1 VQFTQSQE
9 EIMSSDTLLFDL
21 TAHVAVITLNRPE
34 VRNAM
39 NRELSRALADALQR
53 IRDDDDIRAAVIT
66 GAGRTF
72 SAGADLK
79 ERAQIGRAADAD
91 VASVIDVSRAPSFA
105 RMALEKPLIAAVDGY
120 CLAAGFELA
129 LLCDIRVC
137 TPEARFGLPEIVRG
151 FFPGGGGPQRLMRAI
166 PQAVAME
173 MLLTGDPID
182 APTALRAGLVSR
194 LVSEAELLPTARQM
208 AERIASHAPLAVKAV
223 KEVAQAALDE
233 TLEQSLRF
241 GSTLRWIIGQTE
253 DAREGPR
260 AFAERRAPQYKRR

>member
-1 VQFTQSQE
+1 
-9 EIMSSDTLLFDL
+9 MSSDALLFDL
-21 TAHVAVITLNRPE
+21 TDKVAVITLNRPQ

-39 NRELSRALADALQR
+39 NRELSRALLEALQR
-53 IRDDDDIRAAVIT
+53 VREDADIRAAILT

-72 SAGADLK
+72 CAGADLK
-79 ERAQIGRAADAD
+79 ERAQSGRAADAS
-91 VASVIDVSRAPSFA
+91 VASVIEASHTASFA
-105 RMALEKPLIAAVDGY
+105 RMPMEKSLLAAIDGY

-129 LLCDIRVC
+129 LICDVRIC
-137 TPEARFGLPEIVRG
+137 TPEARFGLPEITRG
-151 FFPGGGGPQRLMRAI
+151 FFPGGGGPQRLVRAI

-173 MLLTGDPID
+173 MILTGDPID
-182 APTALRAGLVSR
+182 ASTALRVGLVSR
-194 LVSEAELLPTARQM
+194 VVPEAELLPIARQL
-208 AERIASHAPLAVKAV
+208 AQRIAGHAPLAVKAV

-260 AFAERRAPQYKRR
+260 AFAERREPRYQGR

>member
-1 VQFTQSQE
+1 
-9 EIMSSDTLLFDL
+9 MSSHTLLFDR
-21 TAHVAVITLNRPE
+21 TDHVAVITLNRPE

-39 NRELSRALADALQR
+39 NRELSGALLEALHRVRAE
-53 IRDDDDIRAAVIT
+53 DDIRVAVIT

-79 ERAQIGRAADAD
+79 ERAQVGRAAETSA
-91 VASVIDVSRAPSFA
+91 ASVVEANRAAGFA
-105 RMALEKPLIAAVDGY
+105 RLPMEKPLIAAIDGY

-129 LLCDIRVC
+129 LICDIRVC
-137 TPEARFGLPEIVRG
+137 TPEARFGLPEITRG
-151 FFPGGGGPQRLMRAI
+151 FFPGGGGPQRLIRAI

-173 MLLTGDPID
+173 MILTGDSID
-182 APTALRAGLVSR
+182 AATALRVGLVSR
-194 LVSEAELLPTARQM
+194 IVPEPELLPTARQL
-208 AERIASHAPLAVKAV
+208 AQRIAGHAPLAVKAV

-260 AFAERRAPQYKRR
+260 AFAERRPPQYQGR

>member
-1 VQFTQSQE
+1 
-9 EIMSSDTLLFDL
+9 MSSDTLLFTL
-21 TAHVAVITLNRPE
+21 TEQVAVITLNRPA

-39 NRELSRALADALQR
+39 NRELRHALVEALQR
-53 IRDDDDIRAAVIT
+53 VRAEDGIRAAVLT

-79 ERAQIGRAADAD
+79 ERAQSGRDADAS
-91 VASVIDVSRAPSFA
+91 VASVIEASRDTGFA
-105 RMALEKPLIAAVDGY
+105 RMTMEKPLIAAIDGY

-129 LLCDIRVC
+129 LLCDMRIC
-137 TPEARFGLPEIVRG
+137 TPEAQFGLPEIRRG

-166 PQAVAME
+166 PQSVAME
-173 MLLTGDPID
+173 MILTGDAID
-182 APTALRAGLVSR
+182 APTALRVGLVSR
-194 LVSEAELLPTARQM
+194 VVPEPELLPTALQI
-208 AERIASHAPLAVKAV
+208 AQRIASHAPLAVKAV

-233 TLEQSLRF
+233 TLEHSLRF

-260 AFAERRAPQYKRR
+260 AFAERREPRYQGR

>member
-1 VQFTQSQE
+1 V
-9 EIMSSDTLLFDL
+9 SSDTVLFDL
-21 TAHVAVITLNRPE
+21 TDKVAVITLNRPA

-39 NRELSRALADALQR
+39 NSELRQALTEALHRVREE
-53 IRDDDDIRAAVIT
+53 DDIRAAVIT

-79 ERAQIGRAADAD
+79 ERAQVGRAGDAD
-91 VASVIDVSRAPSFA
+91 VASVIEANRAAGFA
-105 RMALEKPLIAAVDGY
+105 RMAVGKPFIAAIDGY

-129 LLCDIRVC
+129 LLCDIRIC
-137 TPEARFGLPEIVRG
+137 TADARFGLPEIVRG
-151 FFPGGGGPQRLMRAI
+151 FFPGGGGPQRLVRAI

-173 MLLTGDPID
+173 MILTGDPVD
-182 APTALRAGLVSR
+182 AATALRVGLVSR
-194 LVSEAELLPTARQM
+194 IVSESELLPTARQI
-208 AERIASHAPLAVKAV
+208 AQRIASHAPLAIKAV
-223 KEVAQAALDE
+223 MEVTQAALDE

-260 AFAERRAPQYKRR
+260 AFAEKRAPQYRGR

>member
-1 VQFTQSQE
+1 VQSTQSQE
-9 EIMSSDTLLFDL
+9 DNMSSTTLLFDQ
-21 TAHVAVITLNRPE
+21 TEHVAIITLNRPE

-39 NRELSRALADALQR
+39 NRELSRALMDALQR
-53 IRDDDDIRAAVIT
+53 VREDGDIRAAVIT

-91 VASVIDVSRAPSFA
+91 VASVIDASRASGFA
-105 RMALEKPLIAAVDGY
+105 RMAIEKPLIAAVDGY

-151 FFPGGGGPQRLMRAI
+151 FFPGGGGPQRLIRAI
-166 PQAVAME
+166 PQAAAME
-173 MLLTGDPID
+173 MILTGDPID
-182 APTALRAGLVSR
+182 APTALRVGLVSR
-194 LVSEAELLPTARQM
+194 LVPEAELLPTVRQI
-208 AERIASHAPLAVKAV
+208 AQRIASHAPLAVKAA
-223 KEVAQAALDE
+223 KEVTQAALDE

-241 GSTLRWIIGQTE
+241 GSALRWIIGQTE
-253 DAREGPR
+253 DAREGPK
-260 AFAERRAPQYKRR
+260 AFAERRAPQYKGR